1 MRKKGKAR
9 KLISGCLALVSL
21 LSTTF
26 SPVMTY
32 AADPAEERIPY
43 YEEVK
48 EQLDADEVV
57 TAQDYEVAVGS
68 SFDIASDFSGIE
80 IPDEKKVKVSFH
92 EAQNESGDDFQT
104 DHEDTYQAVYYVEPQ
119 TTNHPKYQISRNIT
133 VKEKQ
138 TDEKNL
144 ADEVHSSEDDSG
156 DEEDA
161 ASDEEAS
168 ITESEDAISSKEKQV
183 TEQMDVLSEK
193 ELDAAIEETE
203 NQKTVDEESGLS
215 LGEVLLQA
223 ESQGVD
229 IQGLNSG
236 ESVSFTAQAPMAR
249 SARAASQTVT
259 ITQGSWY
266 YYADYG
272 LGSYLTAPFT
282 VSFGNVK
289 ATAYC
294 IQPSKPG
301 PGSGTYQIT
310 KLEGN
315 KELAKVCYYGT
326 EASGSAYFFN
336 NHHTDFSA
344 GKRFIITHLAA
355 SYANGSS
362 DAFYGTNSTG
372 EALAM
377 ELYHYAVS
385 QPEIP
390 DVEMS
395 FSNANVTAYVD
406 GGQQRTENITFH
418 ASGQQTIT
426 MDLPDGV
433 KLHNI
438 STGKTSSAGAKV
450 TISGGTKFY
459 LTAPLTQTKDVSG
472 TWSAKMQGSITK
484 DYSAYKI
491 TTDGDTQDLALVFG
505 EGVEDKKYISLS
517 VKWLELAKVEIIK
530 VDSRHENARLSGA
543 IFGIY
548 SDPECTKLITE
559 MPATDQNGS
568 SAAEI
573 VKTQDTVYVKEIKA
587 PTGYR
592 LNTSSYNVKLVANQT
607 TSLTVPDEEQLGQ
620 LTVYKEGQVL
630 TDAVVT
636 EEGVTFQYEN
646 RRQEGAVYN
655 VYAGADIK
663 TAYGAK
669 VYSKGDLVKENLK
682 TDSNGAVVLK
692 NLHLGTYEI
701 REVQAPENYYNAGEK
716 KTVTLS
722 YAGQNVEVV
731 FSETT
736 FINERQKAEVSVV
749 KKDKDTLNPLDGGI
763 FGLYAGSDIKN
774 DDGTV
779 VVPKGTLIEK
789 ITTDEKGTAV
799 FTADL
804 PIGFSYDVKEIQAPE
819 GYLRNLQDVYSFT
832 FSYTNDSEPKVVF
845 SHIFVNE
852 RVNAKITLQKR
863 DAETN
868 QTVAQGDASL
878 EKAVYGLYTREDI
891 VHPDGATGV
900 IYKAGDQVTTL
911 TTDEKG
917 KASVENLYLG
927 SYFIKEITPPV
938 GYLAD
943 ENEYD
948 LVCGYEGDLTATV
961 KRECVS
967 LEQVKKQP
975 FAIIKAA
982 DNGETDADLLA
993 GAGFTAYLVSDLEV
1007 KEDGS
1012 YDLES
1017 AKPVVLG
1024 ENGATE
1030 IFTDE
1035 KGYACSI
1042 ALPYGTYLVR
1052 ETTTPHNYK
1061 PVDDFIVRITE
1072 HDPNTPQ
1079 VWRVLLDEEFEAK
1092 LKIIKQDD
1100 ETKKAVL
1107 RAGTEFRI
1115 YDLDNEEYVEQVT
1128 TYPTTIVHTSFFTDE
1143 DGYLILPQ
1151 NLKIGHYRI
1160 EEVTAPHGYTLNENY
1175 FEIAVDSDTAYQ
1187 VDSVSGDVIIEV
1199 VYENHPVKG
1208 KLKIVKQGEVLDDFN
1223 KDFVYKTE
1231 NLAGAVFEV
1240 SAAEDIYTADFQKDE
1255 EGNRIL
1261 EYTAGELVGTVTTDE
1276 NGEAFLSDLPLG
1288 SYQVKEVTAPEGF
1301 VLNEEVQTVTFT
1313 YKDQDTPVIEQE
1325 AIFQNDRQKV
1335 EVSVVKKDA
1344 ETQTAVAGAVFGLYA
1359 KEDILAH
1366 GKVIVEADQLIGK
1379 ALSDENGK
1387 AVFMNDLPFG
1397 TYYIREESAPDGYV
1411 SSDKVIE
1418 VSAAYQGQEIPVV
1431 ELTSDFEN
1439 EPTKIAVKK
1448 TDLTTGEELEG
1459 AKLTVL
1465 DKDGNVVDSWTSVKG
1480 EEHLIERLTVGETYI
1495 LREELAPYGYL
1506 KAEEITFTVEDTTE
1520 LQKVEMKDD
1529 VPTGTLIINKK
1540 GEFLEDVTLLDVI
1553 GGWISHLFEYV
1564 TGALEDVTFEVYALE
1579 DIKAADGVSED
1590 YYQKDELVAEITTD
1604 GSGIAKLT
1612 DLPLGKYYV
1621 KEKETAEGFVL
1632 DDKIREIDLTYV
1644 DQNTAEVTYSTDWQN
1659 NRQKVEVS
1667 VLKKEKDS
1675 DRVLEGAVFAL
1686 SAKEDIK
1693 NRDGEVILEAGTVIE
1708 EKATDK
1714 DGKLTFEAD
1723 LPIGFA
1729 YTVKETVPAPG
1740 FASTDEEK
1748 EFSFTAGETDQ
1759 EKLTYEF
1766 TFEDEPT
1773 VFEFTKTSLTDGKE
1787 VEGAKLTVTDENG
1800 NVIDEWVS
1808 GKEPHIIKELVV
1820 GKTYTM
1826 TEVLPAPGYVT
1837 AESIQFTVEDT
1848 AEVQKIEMKD
1858 DVTKVEISKTDVAGK
1873 ELPGAKLTILDEE
1886 GNIVESWTSTDQ
1898 PHYIEML
1905 PIGTYTLHEE
1915 TAPDGYLVAEDVT
1928 FEVKD
1933 TGEIQ
1938 KVVMKDEAIPTEEPE
1953 TPQDKTSVDAPKTG
1967 DSQNVLLWFI
1977 LLGISLSGAGAAALL
1992 KKLKK

>member
-9 KLISGCLALVSL
+9 KLISGCLAFVSL
-21 LSTTF
+21 LSTTL
-26 SPVMTY
+26 SPVVTY
-32 AADPAEERIPY
+32 AADPVEERIPY

-92 EAQNESGDDFQT
+92 EAKNESGDAFQT

-138 TDEKNL
+138 TDEKNR

-156 DEEDA
+156 DDEDA
-161 ASDEEAS
+161 SSDEEAS

-183 TEQMDVLSEK
+183 TEQMDILSEE

-203 NQKTVDEESGLS
+203 SQKTVDEESGLS

-229 IQGLNSG
+229 IQGLDSG

-249 SARAASQTVT
+249 TARAASQTVT

-505 EGVEDKKYISLS
+505 EGVEDKKYVSLS

-543 IFGIY
+543 VFGIY

-568 SAAEI
+568 SVAEI

-607 TSLTVPDEEQLGQ
+607 TSVTVPDEEQLGQ

-845 SHIFVNE
+845 SHTFVNE

-878 EKAVYGLYTREDI
+878 EKAVYGLYAREDI

-917 KASVENLYLG
+917 NASVENLYLG

-943 ENEYD
+943 EKEYD

-1143 DGYLILPQ
+1143 EGYLILPQ

-1175 FEIAVDSDTAYQ
+1175 LEIAVDSDTAYQ

-1208 KLKIVKQGEVLDDFN
+1208 QLKIVKQGEVLDGFS
-1223 KDFVYKTE
+1223 KDFVYEVE
-1231 NLAGAVFEV
+1231 NLAGAAFEV
-1240 SAAEDIYTADFQKDE
+1240 YAAENIYTADFQKDAD
-1255 EGNRIL
+1255 GNRIL
-1261 EYTAGELVGTVTTDE
+1261 EYAAGELVGTVTTDE

-1288 SYQVKEVTAPEGF
+1288 SYQIKEVTAPEGF

-1344 ETQTAVAGAVFGLYA
+1344 ETQATVAGAVFGMYA
-1359 KEDILAH
+1359 KEDVLAH
-1366 GKVIVEADQLIGK
+1366 GKVIVKADQLIGK

-1431 ELTSDFEN
+1431 ELTFDFEN
-1439 EPTKIAVKK
+1439 EPTKITVKK

-1459 AKLTVL
+1459 AKLSVL

-1506 KAEEITFTVEDTTE
+1506 KAEEITFTVEDTAE
-1520 LQKVEMKDD
+1520 IQKVEMKDD

-1621 KEKETAEGFVL
+1621 KEKETVEGFVL

-1759 EKLTYEF
+1759 KKLTYEF

-1800 NVIDEWVS
+1800 DVIDEWVS

-1938 KVVMKDEAIPTEEPE
+1938 KVVMKDEAIPTKEPE

>member
-9 KLISGCLALVSL
+9 KLVSGCLALVSL
-21 LSTTF
+21 LSTTL

-57 TAQDYEVAVGS
+57 TAQDYEVEVGS

-92 EAQNESGDDFQT
+92 EAQNESGDAFQT

-138 TDEKNL
+138 TDEKNR

-161 ASDEEAS
+161 SLDEEAS

-406 GGQQRTENITFH
+406 GGQQRTEDITFK
-418 ASGQQTIT
+418 ASSQQTIT

-438 STGKTSSAGAKV
+438 STGKTSAAGAKV

-472 TWSAKMQGSITK
+472 SWSAKMQGSITK

-491 TTDGDTQDLALVFG
+491 TTGSSYQDIALVFG
-505 EGVEDKKYISLS
+505 EGVEDEKYVSFS

-530 VDSRHENARLSGA
+530 VDSRHENAKLSGA
-543 IFGIY
+543 VFGIY
-548 SDPECTKLITE
+548 SDPDCTKLITE
-559 MPATDQNGS
+559 MPATDENGFS
-568 SAAEI
+568 VAEI
-573 VKTQDTVYVKEIKA
+573 VKTQDTVYLKEIQA
-587 PTGYR
+587 PEGYR
-592 LNTSSYNVKLVANQT
+592 LNTAGYNVKLIANDT
-607 TSLTVPDEEQLGQ
+607 ASVTVPDQEQMGE
-620 LTVYKEGQVL
+620 LTIYKEGQVL
-630 TDAVVT
+630 TGAAVT
-636 EEGVTFQYEN
+636 EEGVTFRYED

-655 VYAGADIK
+655 VYAGEDIV

-669 VYSKGDLVKENLK
+669 IYSKGDLVKGNLT
-682 TDSNGAVVLK
+682 TDDNGSAVLK
-692 NLHLGTYEI
+692 NLHLGTYVI
-701 REVQAPENYYNAGEK
+701 REVQAPENFYNASEE

-722 YAGQNVEVV
+722 YAGQNVETV
-731 FSETT
+731 FSEST
-736 FINERQKAEVSVV
+736 FHNDRQKAEVSVL
-749 KKDKDTLNPLDGGI
+749 KKDQDTLNPLEGGV
-763 FGLYAGSDIKN
+763 FGLYAGSNITN
-774 DDGTV
+774 ADGNIV
-779 VVPKGTLIEK
+779 VSKGTLIEK
-789 ITTDEKGTAV
+789 AVTGEDGKAV

-804 PIGFSYDVKEIQAPE
+804 PIGFSYDVKEIQAPD
-819 GYLRNLQDVYSFT
+819 GYVRNQEDVYSFT
-832 FSYTNDSEPKVVF
+832 FSYTNDSEAKVTF
-845 SHIFVNE
+845 THTFINE
-852 RVNAKITLQKR
+852 RVNATIRLQKK

-868 QTVAQGDASL
+868 QAIPQGDADL
-878 EKAVYGLYTREDI
+878 ENAVYGLYARKDI

-900 IYKAGDQVTTL
+900 IYKAGDRVATL
-911 TTDEKG
+911 TTDEDG
-917 KASVENLYLG
+917 EASVENLYLG
-927 SYFIKEITPPV
+927 EYFIKEITPPV

-943 ENEYD
+943 ESEYD
-948 LVCGYEGDLTATV
+948 LVCDYEGDLTTTV
-961 KRECVS
+961 ERECVS
-967 LEQVKKQP
+967 LDQVKKQP
-975 FAIIKAA
+975 FEIIKAA
-982 DNGETDADLLA
+982 NNGETDADLLS
-993 GAGFTAYLVSDLEV
+993 GAGFTAYLLSDLTV

-1012 YDLES
+1012 YDFDS
-1017 AKPVVLG
+1017 AEPVVIG

-1030 IFTDE
+1030 MFTDE
-1035 KGYACSI
+1035 KGHACSI

-1072 HDPNTPQ
+1072 HHPNTPQ
-1079 VWRVLLDEEFEAK
+1079 VWRVLLDKEFEAK

-1100 ETKKAVL
+1100 ETKKPVL
-1107 RAGTEFRI
+1107 HKGTEFRI
-1115 YDLDNEEYVEQVT
+1115 YDLDNKEYVEQVT
-1128 TYPTTIVHTSFFTDE
+1128 TYPTTTIHKTFFTDE

-1160 EEVTAPHGYTLNENY
+1160 EEVTAPYGYTLNENY

-1187 VDSVSGDVIIEV
+1187 IDPVSGDVVIEA

-1208 KLKIVKQGEVLDDFN
+1208 KLKIVKQGEVLDGFS
-1223 KDFVYKTE
+1223 KDFVYEVE

-1240 SAAEDIYTADFQKDE
+1240 NAAEDIYTADFQKDA
-1255 EGNRIL
+1255 EGKRIL
-1261 EYTAGELVGTVTTDE
+1261 EYAAGELVGTVTTDE
-1276 NGEAFLSDLPLG
+1276 NGEAYLSDLPLG
-1288 SYQVKEVTAPEGF
+1288 SYKVVEVTAPEGF
-1301 VLNEEVQTVTFT
+1301 VLNGEAQTVTFT
-1313 YKDQDTPVIEQE
+1313 YKDQETPVVEQE
-1325 AIFQNDRQKV
+1325 AVFQNERQKV

-1344 ETQTAVAGAVFGLYA
+1344 ETQATVAGAVFGLYA

-1366 GKVIVEADQLIGK
+1366 GEVIVKADTLIGK

-1397 TYYIREESAPDGYV
+1397 RYYIKEEAAPDGYV
-1411 SSDKVIE
+1411 SSDHVVE
-1418 VSAAYQGQEIPVV
+1418 VTAEYQGQEIPVV
-1431 ELTSDFEN
+1431 EVSSVFEN

-1448 TDLTTGEELEG
+1448 TDLTTGAELDG
-1459 AKLTVL
+1459 AKLTVF
-1465 DKDGNVVDSWTSVKG
+1465 DKDGDVVDSWTSVKG
-1480 EEHLIERLTVGETYI
+1480 EEHLIERLTVGETYT

-1506 KAEEITFTVEDTTE
+1506 KAEEITFTVEDTAE
-1520 LQKVEMKDD
+1520 IQKVEMKDD

-1540 GEFLEDVTLLDVI
+1540 GEFLEDVTLADTI
-1553 GGWISHLFEYV
+1553 GGWISHLFEYI
-1564 TGALEDVTFEVYALE
+1564 TGALKDVTFEVYALE
-1579 DIKAADGVSED
+1579 DIQSADGESED
-1590 YYQKDELVAEITTD
+1590 HYKKDELIATITTD
-1604 GSGIAKLT
+1604 ETGIAKLS
-1612 DLPLGKYYV
+1612 DLPLGRYYV
-1621 KEKETAEGFVL
+1621 KEKETAEGYVL
-1632 DDKIREIDLTYV
+1632 DGEIREIDLTYV
-1644 DQNTAEVTYSTDWQN
+1644 DQDTAEVTWNGDWQN

-1686 SAKEDIK
+1686 SAKEDIVNK
-1693 NRDGEVILEAGTVIE
+1693 DGDVVLEAGTVIE
-1708 EKATDK
+1708 EKATGE
-1714 DGKLTFEAD
+1714 DGKLIFEAD
-1723 LPIGFA
+1723 LPIGYS
-1729 YTVKETVPAPG
+1729 YTVKETSPAPG
-1740 FASTDEEK
+1740 FATTDEVQ
-1748 EFSFTAGETDQ
+1748 EFTFTAESS
-1759 EKLTYEF
+1759 EKATVSYEF
-1766 TFEDEPT
+1766 IFEDEPT

-1800 NVIDEWVS
+1800 EVVDEWVS

-1820 GKTYTM
+1820 GQTYTM

-1848 AEVQKIEMKD
+1848 AEVQKVEMKD
-1858 DVTKVEISKTDVAGK
+1858 DVTKVEISKTDIAGN
-1873 ELPGAKLTILDEE
+1873 ELPRAKLTILDENGE
-1886 GNIVESWTSTDQ
+1886 VVESWTSSEE

-1905 PIGTYTLHEE
+1905 PIGRYILHEE
-1915 TAPDGYLVAEDVT
+1915 SAPEGYLVAEDIE

-1938 KVVMKDEAIPTEEPE
+1938 KVVMKDEAAPEETPEEPQNPVG
-1953 TPQDKTSVDAPKTG
+1953 TDAPKTG
-1967 DSQNVLLWFI
+1967 DDTNLLFWTA
-1977 LLGISLSGAGAAALL
+1977 LLGIGLCGTGAAFVMRR
-1992 KKLKK
+1992 KRR